1 MTAAPPTPR
10 ETLDLAMPDGAHILA
25 RVHGNPAGPRLV
37 LAHGNGFAIDAYAP
51 FWGRLTDGYEV
62 VVHDLRNHGRNP
74 LFGSPG
80 HNIEG
85 FARDHAAILAALGE
99 TLGAKPT
106 AGLYHSVS
114 AIAAL
119 TLATSLDDG
128 APLPWDALVL
138 FDPPIVP
145 APGHELHAM
154 AQGMELFLA
163 GWAMGR
169 PDRFADPGELA
180 EIFGA
185 AKGLSRWIAGAHEGM
200 ARAVLRQ
207 DGDGWTLAC
216 PRALES
222 ATYVG
227 NAYSRLW
234 ANLPRL
240 AAHADRVLLVS
251 SDPEIEDARAPA
263 FTNRAAAEEFGIR
276 RVAIPNT
283 THLLQ
288 IEAPEACAEAAL
300 SFLTGLG
307 LGPAA

>member
-1 MTAAPPTPR
+1 MTSDLPTPR
-10 ETLDLAMPDGAHILA
+10 ETLDIAMPDGAHILA
-25 RVHGNPAGPRLV
+25 RVHGNGEGPRLV

-51 FWGRLTDGYEV
+51 FWGRLTEGYEV

-85 FARDHAAILAALGE
+85 FARDHAAILSALAE
-99 TLGAKPT
+99 RLGQKPT

-119 TLATSLDDG
+119 THATSLDDG
-128 APLPWDALVL
+128 QALPWDALVL

-145 APGHELHAM
+145 SAGHALHAM

-163 GWAMGR
+163 NWAMNR
-169 PDRFADPGELA
+169 PDRFANPSELA
-180 EIFGA
+180 AQFSS
-185 AKGLSRWIAGAHEGM
+185 AKGLSRWIAGAHDGM
-200 ARAVLRQ
+200 ARAVLREE
-207 DGDGWTLAC
+207 GEGWTLSC

-240 AAHADRVLLVS
+240 SAHTDRVLLVS

-263 FTNRAAAEEFGIR
+263 FTNRAAADEFGIQ
-276 RVAIPNT
+276 RVAVPNT

-288 IEAPEACAEAAL
+288 IEAPEACAEAAV

-307 LGPAA
+307 LGPA